1 MDINIYIYV
10 CVCLRN
16 SYVVMKEKYICV
28 RKKKKK
34 KQTKSVTKRY
44 TKNIFQFFYIYTY
57 KSNLLYIKKKNIH
70 QSKIML

>member
-28 RKKKKK
+28 RKKKKRN
-34 KQTKSVTKRY
+34 KRRV
-44 TKNIFQFFYIYTY
+44 
-57 KSNLLYIKKKNIH
+57 
-70 QSKIML
+70 